1 MKVQKRKVQKMK
13 VQKMK
18 VCELAE
24 RLGLKVT
31 AGSNGLENEIC
42 GCYIGDLLSLAM
54 ARVEKGYVWITIQT
68 NINIIAVASLGEAA
82 CIILPDGLLPDE
94 HASNKADLEG
104 IPVLSS
110 EKSAYELAAALSE
123 CGI

>member
-1 MKVQKRKVQKMK
+1 MK

-54 ARVEKGYVWITIQT
+54 ARVEKDNHT
-68 NINIIAVASLGEAA
+68 NKHKYYSRRFSRRGGVHYSSGRTFAGRTR
-82 CIILPDGLLPDE
+82 
-94 HASNKADLEG
+94 LEQSR
-104 IPVLSS
+104 P
-110 EKSAYELAAALSE
+110 
-123 CGI
+123 